1 MPVVPVRPPRSKV
14 IPYKKDAYVCSFI
27 GFTPVEDPEIVL
39 LVILDEPN
47 DGSSNSPSAVAA
59 EMFAD
64 MLPYMNIYPESEQQ
78 DDTYSDEGTPEET
91 TEESTEESST
101 ETTDEE

>member
-1 MPVVPVRPPRSKV
+1 TGTAQKHGDDGT
-14 IPYKKDAYVCSFI
+14 YKKDAYVCSFI

-47 DGSSNSPSAVAA
+47 DGSSTSPSAVAA

-64 MLPYMNIYPESEQQ
+64 MLPYMNIYPVTDQPEDETYDRSQTDESA
-78 DDTYSDEGTPEET
+78 DDTTNT
-91 TEESTEESST
+91 T